1 MTFDPLIPLSSDS
14 PSIFPAQSQGN
25 FTRLQA
31 LLSADHQ
38 FNLSIAANDGYHNL
52 VHLTQQAPAGA
63 LASTGR
69 VYAKSSAGR
78 IHQFYMDDT
87 GAEYQMSPSMP
98 IRAAVNFNGTIAGVP
113 QTIRSGYNVTS
124 VSKTATGTY
133 TITFTTAMPNA
144 NYIVQ
149 LTGMRNTSGS
159 IAHGSVLGAASYASS
174 VTTASVKVTFV
185 DSTEA
190 LTDVLMGNVT
200 IFSVT

>member
-25 FTRLQA
+25 FTRLQTIVG
-31 LLSADHQ
+31 ADHQ
-38 FNLSIAANDGYHNL
+38 FTLSAAANDGYHNL

-69 VYAKSSAGR
+69 LYAKSSASR

-98 IRAAVNFNGTIAGVP
+98 IRAAVNFDGTGAVGA
-113 QTIRSGYNVTS
+113 QTLRSQYNVTS
-124 VSKTATGTY
+124 VTKTATGTY
-133 TITFTTAMPNA
+133 TVTFTTAMPN
-144 NYIVQ
+144 NSYIVQ
-149 LTGMRNTSGS
+149 VTGMRSGAGD
-159 IAHGSVLGAASYASS
+159 ITQASVLGNSYNTS
-174 VTTASVKVTFV
+174 VATGNVKVLFGKSDGTAV
-185 DSTEA
+185 D
-190 LTDVLMGNVT
+190 VIMGNVT